1 MSPQFKVS
9 IAPLAE
15 WTLKDIESFKST
27 TIDAKLAAEFVDA
40 LLMDSVAAIM
50 QDPERYRFSH
60 LLSQR
65 GLNLRERLDPNSDY
79 RVLYDF
85 DGKNVQILI
94 FLGMKQD
101 FVTTLYRYQI
111 VK

>member
-1 MSPQFKVS
+1 MPRQFRIS

-15 WTLKDIESFKST
+15 WTLKDIESFKSI
-27 TIDAKLAAEFVDA
+27 TIGVSLAAECVDH

-50 QDPERYRFSH
+50 QDPERYRFSY

-65 GLNLRERLDPNSDY
+65 GLNLRERVDPNSGY

-85 DGKNVQILI
+85 DGKSVQILM
-94 FLGMKQD
+94 FLSVKQD

-111 VK
+111 MK

>member
-1 MSPQFKVS
+1 MTRQFRISV
-9 IAPLAE
+9 APLAE

-27 TIDAKLAAEFVDA
+27 TIGGSLAAEFVDR

-65 GLNLRERLDPNSDY
+65 GLNLRERLDPDSDY

-85 DGKNVQILI
+85 DGKTVQILM
-94 FLGMKQD
+94 FLSVKQD

-111 VK
+111 MK